1 MFEKSQFNINFQKN
15 FEIFHNL
22 GAIWILVKIFE
33 DFNFNANCRKSSIS
47 STIDEKSLF

>member
-1 MFEKSQFNINFQKN
+1 MFEKSQVYINFLKN

-22 GAIWILVKIFE
+22 GAILILVKILE
-33 DFNFNANCRKSSIS
+33 DFKFNANCRKSSIS

>member
-1 MFEKSQFNINFQKN
+1 MNFLKN

-22 GAIWILVKIFE
+22 GAILILVKIFE

-47 STIDEKSLF
+47 STIDKKYLF